1 MSKIKQNSPV
11 LFFYNN
17 SKKWLTKISKNESF
31 HTHIGVIKHS
41 DAIGKEYGSRLITNK
56 DKYVY
61 LLEPTMY
68 DYTMK
73 IQHGTQIVY
82 PKDIGYIIARAG
94 IGSGQKIL
102 EIGTGSGSLTSFI
115 ASVVKPRGH
124 IHTFDVDEN
133 FIKIAEKNIKKA
145 GVSKYVTQYNLDIK
159 TTTNLPFN
167 EEMDI
172 ALIDLGD
179 PWVVIP
185 KVRAMLKGS
194 GCVFAICP
202 TMNQLEKLTI
212 SLIEHEFTDIE
223 STEHILR
230 TIDAREG
237 KTRHS
242 FQGLG
247 HTTYL
252 CFARKAF
259 FDRGSRRSLARL
271 TDTSKT
277 TLSGTKDSVA
287 KPTKKTS
294 TTAKPTKKT
303 STTAKPT
310 KKTSTTAKPTKKTST
325 TAKPTKKTSTAT
337 QIFKK
342 TTTTSKT

>member
-1 MSKIKQNSPV
+1 MNKIKNNSPV

-17 SKKWLTKISKNESF
+17 SKKWLSKISKKESL

-61 LLEPTMY
+61 LLEPIMY
-68 DYTMK
+68 DYVMK

-82 PKDIGYIIARAG
+82 PKDLGYIVARSG
-94 IGSGQKIL
+94 IGDGQKIV
-102 EIGTGSGSLTSFI
+102 EIGTGSGSLTSFVANI
-115 ASVVKPRGH
+115 VKPRGH
-124 IHTFDVDEN
+124 VYTFDVDEN
-133 FIKIAEKNIKKA
+133 FMKIAEKNIKKA
-145 GVSKYVTQYNLDIK
+145 GVSKYVTQYNLDLK
-159 TTTNLPFN
+159 TVKTMPLK
-167 EEMDI
+167 EMDV

-185 KVRAMLKGS
+185 KVRQMLKGS
-194 GCVFAICP
+194 GSVFAICP

-212 SLIEHEFTDIE
+212 ALVENEFTDIE

-230 TIDAREG
+230 TIEAREG

-242 FQGLG
+242 FQGIG

-259 FDRGSRRSLARL
+259 FGRESRKL
-271 TDTSKT
+271 TEKTEEKEISTEKTSNNINKKTISKT
-277 TLSGTKDSVA
+277 TGKME
-287 KPTKKTS
+287 KKTR
-294 TTAKPTKKT
+294 KK
-303 STTAKPT
+303 S
-310 KKTSTTAKPTKKTST
+310 S
-325 TAKPTKKTSTAT
+325 
-337 QIFKK
+337 
-342 TTTTSKT
+342 